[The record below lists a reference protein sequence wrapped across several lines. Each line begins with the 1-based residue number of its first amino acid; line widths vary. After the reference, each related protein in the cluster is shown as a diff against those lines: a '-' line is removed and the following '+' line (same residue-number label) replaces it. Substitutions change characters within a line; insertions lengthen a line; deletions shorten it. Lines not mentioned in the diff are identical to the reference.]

1 MKAPDEAGTSKTVVL
16 VAVTISSF
24 LAPMALSSVNV
35 ALPTMAKELAMDALS
50 LSWVATAY
58 MAAAAMFPAPLSAS
72 YEERASC
79 VSYFRLHVC
88 GGHIRV
94 FCERKRAVE
103 QEVVSDPLT

>member
-58 MAAAAMFPAPLSAS
+58 MAAAAMFPAHYPLLMKSVRVAFLILGFMCVAPIYAS
-72 YEERASC
+72 FARGS
-79 VSYFRLHVC
+79 VRLNKKSSVT
-88 GGHIRV
+88 
-94 FCERKRAVE
+94 
-103 QEVVSDPLT
+103 L